1 MRILFK
7 QVCITAMIF
16 FSMQAGIAQKPA
28 GKNSITAVQKFK
40 PPKLYTTL
48 GSFKDSSLVSV
59 ERAEAIIA
67 MPLKIAD
74 AKNKEYSISSYQF
87 IYKRREVTEDEQT
100 GKTSPTSS
108 ISSDR
113 FKTTPL
119 PELWVNTIRDELKP
133 GEELFFFDIIVKD
146 TQGRV
151 MYAPDLKIIVQ

>member
-7 QVCITAMIF
+7 AIYITAMIF
-16 FSMQAGIAQKPA
+16 FSVLTGIAQKPA
-28 GKNSITAVQKFK
+28 GKNPVTANQKFK
-40 PPKLYTTL
+40 APKLYITL
-48 GSFKDSSLVSV
+48 GSFKDSSFISV
-59 ERAEAIIA
+59 EQAEAIIS

-74 AKNKEYSISSYQF
+74 AKNNQYSISSYQF
-87 IYKRREVTEDEQT
+87 IYKQRVVTEDEQT
-100 GKTSPTSS
+100 GKMSPTTS

-119 PELWVNTIRDELKP
+119 PELWINTIRDELKS